1 MKRISAILALLALL
15 ISSTAC
21 SNTENLPVTTSGIT
35 TSTSEESTVST
46 DAPTTP
52 AASITTAE
60 ESGEPANGSDFS
72 ALELIGLF
80 INENETEN
88 KSRYCIDTSKWEKL
102 DDFDLFREIFFGNW
116 GYGTMTYD
124 DMGSMMIDDSRVCH
138 LFFRGFRFIGFYRI
152 SENVYGFKITGGVG
166 FKLFWIDRSGP
177 DTIYG
182 EWFYSN
188 VDTNYS
194 YPQNED
200 MENYKTP
207 YAIRVN
213 NDLFSA
219 GDGFMSLFKLHEMSK
234 RYGMTYG
241 MLVSMSLSNSDGSIA
256 LSHDDWFAFYDVYL
270 ISESEDRI
278 VLETVVGDPMS
289 PREMLIPVICTLE
302 KKDGKWVRN
311 VEVKDL
317 GLSYHGE

>member
-1 MKRISAILALLALL
+1 MKRISATLTLLAML

-21 SNTENLPVTTSGIT
+21 SNTDDLPVTTSGIT
-35 TSTSEESTVST
+35 TPALKESAVST
-46 DAPTTP
+46 DTSTAP

-80 INENETEN
+80 INENETEIQ
-88 KSRYCIDTSKWEKL
+88 SRYCIDTSKWEEL

-152 SENVYGFKITGGVG
+152 SENVYGFMITDMAG
-166 FKLFWIDRSGP
+166 FNLLWIDRSKP
-177 DTIYG
+177 DTIYR
-182 EWFYSN
+182 EVFMTN
-188 VDTNYS
+188 VDTHYS
-194 YPQNED
+194 FPAKDD

-219 GDGFMSLFKLHEMSK
+219 GDGFMSLFKLHEMAQK
-234 RYGMTYG
+234 YGIPYG
-241 MLVSMSLSNSDGSIA
+241 QLVNMSMSNSDGSVA
-256 LSHDDWFAFYDVYL
+256 VAHDDLYKFYEIYL
-270 ISESEDRI
+270 VSESEDKI
-278 VLETVVGDPMS
+278 VLETVLSDVLMKS
-289 PREMLIPVICTLE
+289 EMLIPVICTLE

-317 GLSYHGE
+317 ELSYYG

>member
-1 MKRISAILALLALL
+1 MKRISAILTLLALL

-21 SNTENLPVTTSGIT
+21 NNTDDLPVTTSGIT
-35 TSTSEESTVST
+35 TPASDESVVST
-46 DAPTTP
+46 DTPTAP

-60 ESGEPANGSDFS
+60 ESDEPANGSDFS
-72 ALELIGLF
+72 ELELIGLF

-88 KSRYCIDTSKWEKL
+88 KSRYCIDTANWEEL

-138 LFFRGFRFIGFYRI
+138 LFFHGFHFIGFYRI

-166 FKLFWIDRSGP
+166 FKLFWIDRSSP
-177 DTIYG
+177 DTIYS
-182 EWFYSN
+182 EWFYTN
-188 VDTNYS
+188 VYTNYS
-194 YPQNED
+194 YPQKED

-207 YAIRVN
+207 YAVKVN
-213 NDLFSA
+213 NDLFNTD
-219 GDGFMSLFKLHEMSK
+219 DGFMSVFKLHEMSK
-234 RYGMTYG
+234 KYDMAYDL
-241 MLVSMSLSNSDGSIA
+241 LVNMSLSNSDGSIA
-256 LSHDDWFAFYDVYL
+256 VSHDDWYDFYNIYL
-270 ISESEDRI
+270 ISESEDKI
-278 VLETVVGDPMS
+278 VLETVLSDVWMKS
-289 PREMLIPVICTLE
+289 EMLIPVICTLE

-317 GLSYHGE
+317 ELSYHGE